1 LGGHGLNSLG
11 HDNDLPYL
19 VIGVE
24 DAMDAMDKRVARGN
38 ISFKIFLVCRSRLSV

>member
-24 DAMDAMDKRVARGN
+24 NAMDKRVARGN
-38 ISFKIFLVCRSRLSV
+38 ISFKIFLVCRTRLSV